1 MEPTSKE
8 PLPTLPRP
16 ERGGPRVDELEM
28 ISAPEETFEKGSLPS
43 ESLRQASDAVSQAY
57 VASDSSVLASD
68 LNAAKTSTDGTS
80 QTNPAIADDVDV
92 IEKEWVEKA
101 KQIVATTHDDP
112 HAQSGK
118 INILKHDYLKK
129 RYGKEIKLPKEQ
141 G

>member
-57 VASDSSVLASD
+57 VAGDGSVLE
-68 LNAAKTSTDGTS
+68 
-80 QTNPAIADDVDV
+80 ADSGV
-92 IEKEWVEKA
+92 I
-101 KQIVATTHDDP
+101 KQVQMILVRLTPQLPTT
-112 HAQSGK
+112 
-118 INILKHDYLKK
+118 LML
-129 RYGKEIKLPKEQ
+129 
-141 G
+141 